1 MICQQED
8 RRSSKRQPRKDLSK
22 LHPVMIVDSFKN
34 SRGKDM
40 VKYLPLSHDF
50 NGNENI
56 KVGKS
61 LDYGISGSGTDR
73 RSKIHISKPR
83 EIELDKFKGRR
94 IPDLHITKRGLE
106 KLRRDTGENA
116 PRTRNG
122 WYNRKT
128 VQGPDDAGPSTT
140 TAAGRSRRTV
150 QGPDDA
156 GPSTTTAARRSRRTV
171 QGPDDAGPSTTTAAR
186 RSRRTVQ
193 GPDDAGPSTT
203 TAARPRPG
211 DDTYSD

>member
-156 GPSTTTAARRSRRTV
+156 GPSTTTAAR
-171 QGPDDAGPSTTTAAR
+171 
-186 RSRRTVQ
+186 
-193 GPDDAGPSTT
+193 
-203 TAARPRPG
+203 PRPG
-211 DDTYSD
+211 DDTYSDEDTEESVASGAFERGTGDKRSSGRARKSRARKSKDIKER